1 MTESIVDKKFE
12 VIVGDAA
19 VEKIAGGFQFTEGP
33 LWSPEGYLLF
43 SDIPANTIYKWTP
56 GSASAE
62 VFRRPSGHSNGLT
75 FDGKGRLIACEHD
88 RRVSRTE
95 EDGRVITLA
104 DRYEG
109 NRLNSP
115 NDIVVK
121 SDGGIYF
128 TDPPFGLPNRE
139 EGKELDFCGVFRLTP
154 DVSLTLLD
162 DTFSMP
168 NGLAFSPD
176 ESVLYVDDSPRGH
189 IRAFD
194 VQADGNLT
202 NGRVFAEIRKPE
214 EALGGGDGMKV
225 DVQGNVFCTG
235 RGGLY
240 VFDSD
245 GELLGLIKPPEI
257 PSNVAWGDDDLKTLY
272 ITARTGL
279 YKIRVKTGGA
289 PLFKK

>member
-1 MTESIVDKKFE
+1 MNESIVGDKFE
-12 VIVGDAA
+12 AIVGDAA
-19 VEKIAGGFQFTEGP
+19 VEKIASGFEFTEGP
-33 LWSPEGYLLF
+33 VWSPEGYLLF
-43 SDIPANTIYKWTP
+43 SDIPANTIYWWTP

-62 VFRRPSGHSNGLT
+62 IFRRPSGHSNGLT
-75 FDGKGRLIACEHD
+75 LDREGHLLACEHD

-95 EDGRVITLA
+95 EDGRVVTLA
-104 DRYEG
+104 DRYNG
-109 NRLNSP
+109 RRLNSP

-139 EGKELDFCGVFRLTP
+139 EGKELDFNGVFRLSS
-154 DVSLTLLD
+154 DGSLTLLD
-162 DTFSMP
+162 DTLSLP

-176 ESVLYVDDSPRGH
+176 ERVLYVDDSHRGH

-194 VQADGNLT
+194 VQADGTLS
-202 NGRVFAEIRKPE
+202 NGRVFAEIRKPG
-214 EALGGGDGMKV
+214 EAVGGGDGMKV

-235 RGGLY
+235 RGGIF
-240 VFDSD
+240 VFDSG
-245 GELLGLIKPPEI
+245 GELFGSIKVPEI

>member
-1 MTESIVDKKFE
+1 MTESIVDEKFE
-12 VIVGDAA
+12 VIVGNTT
-19 VEKIAGGFQFTEGP
+19 VEKIAGDFEFTEGP

-75 FDGKGRLIACEHD
+75 FDGEGRLIACEHD
-88 RRVSRTE
+88 RRISRRE
-95 EDGRVITLA
+95 GDGRVITLA
-104 DRYEG
+104 DRYKG
-109 NRLNSP
+109 RRLNSP

-121 SDGGIYF
+121 SDGSIYF
-128 TDPPFGLPNRE
+128 TDPSFGLPNRE
-139 EGKELDFCGVFRLTP
+139 EGKELDFCGVFRLTSNG
-154 DVSLTLLD
+154 SLTLLD

-168 NGLAFSPD
+168 NGLMFSSD
-176 ESVLYVDDSPRGH
+176 ESILYVNDSARGH

-194 VQADGNLT
+194 IQTDGTLT
-202 NGRVFAEIRKPE
+202 NDRVFAEIRKPD

-225 DVQGNVFCTG
+225 DFQGNVFCTG
-235 RGGLY
+235 RGGVY
-240 VFDSD
+240 VFDPN

-272 ITARTGL
+272 ITARKGL
-279 YKIRVKTGGA
+279 YKIRVGTGGEL
-289 PLFKK
+289 LFKK